1 MKPTRLSMQLG
12 LAVTAMSAVLVL
24 LMAAFAYA
32 SIAHQLDLRAENGLN
47 DKLGQIEHSLAA
59 GFLSV
64 ADIVLQPHNLRDQII
79 GHDDFTLT
87 IYDSGPPAIR
97 LLSLGNDEA
106 AEQRVDGGLDEPG
119 CQEDGA
125 DRERRE
131 AALVEP

>member
-1 MKPTRLSMQLG
+1 MKPARLSMQLG

-32 SIAHQLDLRAENGLN
+32 SIAHQLDLRAETGLN
-47 DKLGQIEHSLAA
+47 EKLGQIEHSLAE
-59 GFLSV
+59 GSLSV

-97 LLSLGNDEA
+97 
-106 AEQRVDGGLDEPG
+106 
-119 CQEDGA
+119 
-125 DRERRE
+125 
-131 AALVEP
+131 